1 MNPAPKDINSL
12 VKLIKTYHS
21 RVVSLQDKT
30 LTSSQLQQAE
40 VRLKH
45 SLANEGVAYSFG
57 HYDDPGK
64 MSFSFEPLYI
74 RDFGAIT
81 DVRPVGSYP
90 IILSV
95 GENVTVAFEPRDL
108 TGVDRFQTLKL
119 NNARFADLRK
129 GSSFEFAGWVNG
141 CGCYFDRPYGDTFS
155 FSVRS
160 DLRSPMSVIDW
171 IRKLWNGRMPGI
183 DFVR

>member
-1 MNPAPKDINSL
+1 M
-12 VKLIKTYHS
+12 
-21 RVVSLQDKT
+21 
-30 LTSSQLQQAE
+30 
-40 VRLKH
+40 KH
-45 SLANEGVAYSFG
+45 SLANDGVSYSFG

-74 RDFGAIT
+74 HDCGAII

-108 TGVDRFQTLKL
+108 TGIDRFKTLKL
-119 NNARFADLRK
+119 NNERFADLSK

-141 CGCYFDRPYGDTFS
+141 CGCYFDRPNGDTFS

-171 IRKLWNGRMPGI
+171 VRKLWNGRMPGI